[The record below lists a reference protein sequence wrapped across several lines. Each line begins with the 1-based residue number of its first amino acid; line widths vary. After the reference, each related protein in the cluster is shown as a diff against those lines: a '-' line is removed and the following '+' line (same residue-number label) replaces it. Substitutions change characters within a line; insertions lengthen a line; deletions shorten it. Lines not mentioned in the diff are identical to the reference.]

1 MACNSCSRAFSLLRP
16 EKGCPSC
23 GFSYCSKCLNNKKFL
38 AKVNAEKKVC
48 AKCSRNETKIIEP
61 PDVFYSRIAKINESQ
76 SDCKDNTFVNTS
88 EQEIFNRLQK
98 LKQDKK
104 EKIKSDKEIL
114 ERLQNLKGP
123 MPSTSDAEIY
133 SRLAEVK
140 GIPNITVTKEFTSEE
155 ILNIEF
161 QPVLS
166 PPDLRT
172 EQEQADDLLKQ
183 YMEQT
188 KIDSKYKDGFE
199 DTINNIETRLH
210 KLRGTSTASISVE
223 KLDSEDEE
231 TIVKKIIEK
240 VRTDA
245 SLEDEISTDTNDEL
259 PFCEICNEDA
269 RVRCIGCKYLF
280 CMRCFNEHKDDDDG
294 CDTYEI
300 FSPLKSK

>member
-48 AKCSRNETKIIEP
+48 AKCSRNEAKIIEP

-88 EQEIFNRLQK
+88 EQEIFNRLEK
-98 LKQDKK
+98 LKQDNK
-104 EKIKSDKEIL
+104 EKAKSDKEIL

-133 SRLAEVK
+133 SRLAKVK
-140 GIPNITVTKEFTSEE
+140 GIPNIVTKE
-155 ILNIEF
+155 
-161 QPVLS
+161 PVLS

-183 YMEQT
+183 YMEQV

-210 KLRGTSTASISVE
+210 KLRGTSTTSISVE
-223 KLDSEDEE
+223 KSSDSEDEE
-231 TIVKKIIEK
+231 TIIKKIIEK
-240 VRTDA
+240 VKTDA
-245 SLEDEISTDTNDEL
+245 SLEDEISPDTNDEL

-269 RVRCIGCKYLF
+269 SVRCLGCKYLF

-294 CDTYEI
+294 CDKYEI
-300 FSPLKSK
+300 FSPPKSQGK

>member
-48 AKCSRNETKIIEP
+48 AKCSRNEAKIIEP
-61 PDVFYSRIAKINESQ
+61 PDVFYRQVRIAKINESQ

-88 EQEIFNRLQK
+88 EQEIFNRLEK
-98 LKQDKK
+98 LKQDNK
-104 EKIKSDKEIL
+104 EKAKSDKEIL

-133 SRLAEVK
+133 SRLAKVK
-140 GIPNITVTKEFTSEE
+140 GIPNIVTKE
-155 ILNIEF
+155 
-161 QPVLS
+161 PVLS

-183 YMEQT
+183 YMEQV

-210 KLRGTSTASISVE
+210 KLRGTSTTSISVE
-223 KLDSEDEE
+223 KSSDSEDEE
-231 TIVKKIIEK
+231 TIIKKIIEK
-240 VRTDA
+240 VKTDA
-245 SLEDEISTDTNDEL
+245 SLEDEISPDTNDEL

-269 RVRCIGCKYLF
+269 SVRCLGCKYLF

-294 CDTYEI
+294 CDKYEI
-300 FSPLKSK
+300 FSPPKSQGK